1 MSLCQVFINSV
12 RVHQTP
18 TGDVVVM
25 TGRKYL
31 RVSPKTGL
39 ARVVTHFVEMTV
51 EHNWAVRIRRGG
63 HKLLATSTAFIL
75 ANDEVEFG
83 FDEQHRLFMQPAM
96 VKQETIIY
104 RGRSLLPGDRVA
116 WEGNGGGFTR
126 RRQAIPSA
134 TTREWKLKEMSR
146 HMPSTVSLTGTSLP
160 ASVCP
165 SEIVFPGNGNEES
178 TAEEQEETTAT

>member
-1 MSLCQVFINSV
+1 
-12 RVHQTP
+12 
-18 TGDVVVM
+18 M

-51 EHNWAVRIRRGG
+51 EHNWTVRIRRGG

-75 ANDEVEFG
+75 ANDDVEFG
-83 FDEQHRLFMQPAM
+83 FDEQHRLFMQPAT

-104 RGRSLLPGDRVA
+104 RGRSLLPSEIAGPIRVA

-126 RRQAIPSA
+126 RRQAIPSV

-165 SEIVFPGNGNEES
+165 SEIVFPGNGNRDEES